1 MTLRPRQQQAIA
13 DVRAAYA
20 SGSRS
25 PVLIAPTG
33 FGKTH
38 TAVSIIQSAIQRGK
52 TVWFLAHL
60 AEILNDT
67 TARLTAAN
75 IPHGQIR
82 AGEPAEYHHPVQVV
96 SLQTAVR
103 RNELPRP
110 DLIIIDE
117 CHLAVAN
124 SYRQIIETTGNP
136 LLLGLTGTPER
147 LDGRGLGEIFDVLV
161 PTCSTAELIAE
172 GLLAPV
178 QVYSF
183 PAPNGISTLDRRA
196 GDYDQVQA
204 AALLDRPAIVGDALD
219 HWRRL
224 CHGRR
229 GVAFC
234 STVAHAESVAAQW
247 RAGGYRA
254 VAVSGGSD
262 DVERREAIEGL
273 RAGRLDF
280 VACAQLWIAG
290 VDVPEI
296 DAVVWLRPTQS
307 ITAWLQGIGRGLR
320 TAPGKQNLIVM
331 DHCGNTHRLG
341 FPTDYR
347 EWSLE
352 GRKKRQAEA
361 APSVRT
367 CPECYAALP
376 TTTQVCPCCGHE
388 FTAEENLAPKQI
400 DGELTLL
407 VPKGYRVGDPVRVE
421 YVDEPSL
428 AKHNPSLPQ
437 NLGGVWYV
445 ASDPSVMGWV
455 RIARD
460 RYDRD
465 TKTYWVH
472 MNWLSPVANHKAP
485 RPSARARTLEE
496 LQEVGRKL
504 GYKPGWAH
512 RVYAA
517 RRR

>member
-1 MTLRPRQQQAIA
+1 VTLRPRQQKAIA
-13 DVRAAYA
+13 DLQAAYRA
-20 SGSRS
+20 GHKA

-38 TAVSIIQSAIQRGK
+38 TAVSIIESAIQRGNR
-52 TVWFLAHL
+52 VWFLAHL

-67 TARLTAAN
+67 TARLTKAS

-82 AGEPAEYHHPVQVV
+82 AGHPSEYHHPVQVV

-103 RNELPRP
+103 RTDLPRP

-117 CHLAVAN
+117 CHLAVAS
-124 SYRQIIETTGNP
+124 SYRKIVEATGNP
-136 LLLGLTGTPER
+136 PLLGLTGTPER

-161 PTCSTAELIAE
+161 PTCFTAELIADK
-172 GLLAPV
+172 LLAPV

-183 PAPNGISTLDRRA
+183 PAPQGINSLDRRA
-196 GDYDQVQA
+196 GDYDQGQA
-204 AALLDRPAIVGDALD
+204 AKLLDRPAIVGDALD
-219 HWRRL
+219 HWQRL

-234 STVAHAESVAAQW
+234 STVAHAQSVAEQW
-247 RAGGYRA
+247 RAAGYSA
-254 VAVSGGSD
+254 LAVSGGSD
-262 DVERREAIEGL
+262 DAERREAIDGL

-307 ITAWLQGIGRGLR
+307 VTAWLQGIGRGLR
-320 TAPGKQNLIVM
+320 IAPGKQNLIVM

-341 FPTDYR
+341 FPTDHR

-352 GRKKRQAEA
+352 GRQKRQAEA

-388 FTAEENLAPKQI
+388 FTAEENLAPRQV

-407 VPKGYRVGDPVRVE
+407 VPKGYRIGDPVGVSNP
-421 YVDEPSL
+421 DHDAL
-428 AKHNPSLPQ
+428 LKHNQSPPQ
-437 NLGGVWYV
+437 NLHGVWYV

-455 RIARD
+455 RIGRD
-460 RYDRD
+460 RYDVD
-465 TKTYWVH
+465 AGAYWVH
-472 MNWLSPVANHKAP
+472 MNWLSPVTNHKAP
-485 RPSARARTLEE
+485 RPSSRARTLEE
-496 LQEVGRKL
+496 LQEVGRRL